1 MKNIGLLEN
10 NHYDYL
16 ENKLLELL
24 LFYVWKQFAIA
35 TF

>member
-10 NHYDYL
+10 KHYDYL
-16 ENKLLELL
+16 KLPELFLL
-24 LFYVWKQFAIA
+24 LYVWKQFV